1 MTKVKKQIK
10 IKLKK
15 QKIKLRHFI
24 IMSVEKT
31 MKTQTLIMEKEEIKN
46 EKKEL
51 KDEQKFNYPRST
63 VEMLEQTLQI
73 A

>member
-1 MTKVKKQIK
+1 MAKNK
-10 IKLKK
+10 IQEFYNNAPKEN
-15 QKIKLRHFI
+15 
-24 IMSVEKT
+24 IMKNR
-31 MKTQTLIMEKEEIKN
+31 TLIIEKENKKN
-46 EKKEL
+46 DKKEL

>member
-1 MTKVKKQIK
+1 
-10 IKLKK
+10 
-15 QKIKLRHFI
+15 
-24 IMSVEKT
+24 
-31 MKTQTLIMEKEEIKN
+31 MKNQTLMIEKEDQKN
-46 EKKEL
+46 KKKDL

>member
-1 MTKVKKQIK
+1 MPPK
-10 IKLKK
+10 
-15 QKIKLRHFI
+15 
-24 IMSVEKT
+24 ENT
-31 MKTQTLIMEKEEIKN
+31 MKNRTLIMEKEDKKN
-46 EKKEL
+46 DKKEL